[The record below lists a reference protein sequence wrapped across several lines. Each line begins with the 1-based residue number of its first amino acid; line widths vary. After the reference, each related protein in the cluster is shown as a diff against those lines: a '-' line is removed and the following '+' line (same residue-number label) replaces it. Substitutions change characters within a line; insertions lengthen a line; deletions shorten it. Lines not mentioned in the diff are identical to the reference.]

1 MANPKYPF
9 GPADVQTSV
18 ADAATIEVSVANQMT
33 IVPVDTMAQDT
44 TVNLTVDS
52 GVEAGAILVI
62 KAGSDGTA
70 RALVQGTGFSYTTSQ
85 GGTISK
91 VKHFMYVYN
100 GSTFDHV
107 STVTAN

>member
-1 MANPKYPF
+1 MSNLKWPF
-9 GPADVQTSV
+9 AAADVQASV
-18 ADAATIEVSVANQMT
+18 ADAATVEVTVTNQMT

-44 TVNLTVDS
+44 TVDLSVDS
-52 GVEAGAILVI
+52 GVEAGAMLLI

-85 GGTISK
+85 AGTISK
-91 VKHFMYVYN
+91 IKHFLYVFN

-107 STVTAN
+107 ATVTAN